1 MVLWRQGLEYFRRPI
16 IPDIEKKV
24 KVTKACVAFHN
35 FLMKTNNANSNI
47 YYPANYVDTERPSR
61 ERRGDWRSEENSL
74 FAAIFTSQKK

>member
-1 MVLWRQGLEYFRRPI
+1 MVRIFHSQMIANF
-16 IPDIEKKV
+16 DKVV
-24 KVTKACVAFHN
+24 KVTKECVTLHN

-61 ERRGDWRSEENSL
+61 ERRRDWRSEENSL